1 MDFPTN
7 GQAKE
12 LPIATWKRL
21 WKDAPRTKPFSAK
34 QSREPLFPR
43 DITNP
48 QICHPRSFGTFKR
61 ELSNQHHTIII
72 SVSTWVN
79 IWAPY
84 HDTTLF
90 QKEWSYP
97 REAIPGNL
105 AAQFLF
111 RPLPVCE
118 ARRSHVHKNIFCT
131 KAMLWVNKWST
142 QWSFH
147 SNTQHVTLPNWE
159 YIADN
164 LQLHNL
170 WARTSQRRVLS

>member
-1 MDFPTN
+1 MPT
-7 GQAKE
+7 
-12 LPIATWKRL
+12 IATMFNSGL
-21 WKDAPRTKPFSAK
+21 PPYSMAGYTTKTVQGSYLKNGFSNKWSGQGTSHCHMETPLEGRPENQPFSAK
-34 QSREPLFPR
+34 QSRESLFPR
-43 DITNP
+43 NITNP

-72 SVSTWVN
+72 SVSTWVS

-97 REAIPGNL
+97 REAIPENL

-118 ARRSHVHKNIFCT
+118 ARRSHVHKNTLYT
-131 KAMLWVNKWST
+131 KAVLWVNKWS
-142 QWSFH
+142 
-147 SNTQHVTLPNWE
+147 
-159 YIADN
+159 
-164 LQLHNL
+164 
-170 WARTSQRRVLS
+170 